1 MNNIIKFATVAL
13 AALTVIG
20 CAKETKQETAS
31 EMKLVPV
38 EVAFNVD
45 MENVVGDFTRAN
57 VSLFPEVEN
66 WIFDYYYVQ
75 FYSTGMS
82 VTSGHRRTTLTTG
95 DLEVRDQVWLWDIGD
110 CTVTFVANILPANSP
125 YDDDPR
131 WENQQ
136 THIIK
141 IADNIDTYKTVK
153 FDMTKRLQAS
163 EVTPGQ
169 SGALK
174 HMPMCGYWEG
184 SVTTANNT
192 ETDPFHMTVTL
203 GRMVSKLIVNINNKC
218 GSTINSVKLDKAATA
233 AYIFPQAKNDPLED
247 DEYMS
252 VTNSVSIAND
262 DSSTLYFYTAPNFC
276 EVGGNVTTLTFTAA
290 NGKSATIPVGSDVED
305 GDFNLYMNTIYTLN
319 VDLK

>member
-1 MNNIIKFATVAL
+1 MKNIIKFATVAL

-20 CAKETKQETAS
+20 CAKESKQEAAPVG
-31 EMKLVPV
+31 KLVPV

-45 MENVVGDFTRAN
+45 VEEVVGDLTRAQ

-95 DLEVRDQVWLWDIGD
+95 DLEVHDQVWLWDIGD

-125 YDDDPR
+125 YGDDPR

-169 SGALK
+169 AGALK
-174 HMPMCGYWEG
+174 HMPMCGFWEG

-203 GRMVSKLIVNINNKC
+203 GRMVSKLIVNINNSC
-218 GSTINSVKLDKAATA
+218 GSTINNVKLENVATA
-233 AYIFPQAKNDPLED
+233 AYIYPQAENDPLED
-247 DEYMS
+247 DEYMTVS
-252 VTNSVSIAND
+252 NSVSITNGNSA
-262 DSSTLYFYTAPNFC
+262 TLYFYTAPNFC

-290 NGKSATIPVGSDVED
+290 NGKSATIPVGSDVDD
-305 GDFNLYMNTIYTLN
+305 GDYNLYMNTIYTLN
-319 VDLK
+319 VSLK